1 MQTDGPHPKAPSP
14 RPQLRQPFGG
24 IRSFLSFSSAE
35 TVTPES
41 GAGGW
46 PSRASA
52 DGGGVDGLAV
62 GGLLSRAISPGSQPS
77 LADLGESLNSC
88 GIKHLTAAQRLDELS
103 TSAGTT
109 NASARRG
116 CSKRCA
122 GRHGAVLGR
131 RLRKGGLRSTLRL
144 HAGDFRRRKYAAPKG
159 HPRPESSSGFVPS
172 RRDSASKESGS
183 FDMPL
188 SAGGISASSSRGT
201 CGSDAPGGT
210 HTKVRCSNLPCSKQ
224 EFQGSDSPDCEV
236 LVEGPLQQRVL
247 FFLWRWRWCVLTC
260 QELRIYVDEEASLL
274 TPERPIERHPASKI
288 SAAPDLHFPS
298 VLVCTDQG
306 SGEPF
311 TYLRTGPGL
320 RWEEVAA
327 ASLWLRAFASSSRRE
342 RGSRPAP
349 RGASTVSALASDY
362 AEGSPSGA
370 SAQGVRGR
378 GQGQPE
384 EPAEEPQANA
394 PGATLGSGSAVVRQQ
409 ADPPADCQ
417 G

>member
-1 MQTDGPHPKAPSP
+1 MQECCPLSCAMQTDGPHPKAPSP
-14 RPQLRQPFGG
+14 RPQLQQQFGG

-109 NASARRG
+109 NASA
-116 CSKRCA
+116 
-122 GRHGAVLGR
+122 
-131 RLRKGGLRSTLRL
+131 RSTLRL

-349 RGASTVSALASDY
+349 RGASTVSAPAGDN
-362 AEGSPSGA
+362 AEGAPSGA

-384 EPAEEPQANA
+384 VPAEEPQARS
-394 PGATLGSGSAVVRQQ
+394 PGATPGSGSAAVRQQ